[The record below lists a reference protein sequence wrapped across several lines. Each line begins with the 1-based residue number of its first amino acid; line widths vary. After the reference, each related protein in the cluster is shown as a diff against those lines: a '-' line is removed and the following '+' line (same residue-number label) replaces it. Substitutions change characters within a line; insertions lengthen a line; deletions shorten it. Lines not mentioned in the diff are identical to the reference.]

1 MAIDHN
7 IYRNGTLHYKIP
19 YITRGGIK
27 FSLATGSRIIH
38 KRAKQILVRE
48 PLTISWIESFP
59 KGSVFVDVGANI
71 GSYSLLAA
79 KLKKTTTYAF
89 EPQAL
94 NFAEL
99 CTNIYLNNLSNR
111 ITPYNIAL
119 TDTTKFDLFRLS
131 DMIPGAADNAFAEE
145 ARTGET
151 GITQGCYGTKLDN
164 LFIEGVIEQ
173 PDYIKIDVDGAEL
186 NVLYG
191 ASIVLQNAKEV
202 QVELRK
208 KNADQAEKF
217 LNKLGYIIDYDAS
230 YRLNEYEINYVFKR

>member
-1 MAIDHN
+1 MAIEHH
-7 IYRNGTLHYKIP
+7 IYRNGHVAYTIP
-19 YITRGGIK
+19 YTNKTGIK
-27 FSLATGSRIIH
+27 FSLKSNSRLVQ
-38 KRAKQILVRE
+38 KRASQLYERE
-48 PLTISWIESFP
+48 PLTIEWITSFT

-79 KLKKTTTYAF
+79 KIRKTTTYAF
-89 EPQAL
+89 EPHPL

-99 CTNIYLNNLSNR
+99 CTNIYLNNLKN
-111 ITPYNIAL
+111 ITPYPIAL
-119 TDTTKFDLFRLS
+119 TDSSKFDTFNIS
-131 DMIPGAADNAFAEE
+131 QMIPGAADNSFAENS
-145 ARTGET
+145 RLGES
-151 GITQGCYGTKLDN
+151 ISLGCYGTKLDN

-186 NVLYG
+186 DVLYG

-208 KNADQAEKF
+208 KNADQAEEF
-217 LNKLGYIIDYDAS
+217 LSKLGYSIDYDAS

>member
-1 MAIDHN
+1 MAIEHN
-7 IYRNGTLHYKIP
+7 IYRNGHLAYSIP
-19 YITRGGIK
+19 YTTREGIK
-27 FSLATGSRIIH
+27 FSVKSKSRLVE
-38 KRAKQILVRE
+38 KRAKQIFERE
-48 PLTISWIESFP
+48 PQTIDWIKSFD

-79 KLKKTTTYAF
+79 KTRKTITYAF

-99 CTNIYLNNLSNR
+99 CTNIYLNDLD
-111 ITPYNIAL
+111 IVPYCIAL
-119 TDTTKFDLFRLS
+119 TNSTKFDIFKLS
-131 DMIPGAADNAFAEE
+131 QMIPGAADNSFAEDS
-145 ARTGET
+145 RLGES
-151 GITQGCYGTKLDN
+151 ISQGCYGTKLDS
-164 LFIEGVIEQ
+164 LFIEGAIKQ

-186 NVLYG
+186 SVLQG

>member
-1 MAIDHN
+1 LAIEHH
-7 IYRNGTLHYKIP
+7 IYRNGHVAYTIP
-19 YITRGGIK
+19 YTNKTGIK
-27 FSLATGSRIIH
+27 FSLKANSRLVQ
-38 KRAKQILVRE
+38 KRASQLYERE
-48 PLTISWIESFP
+48 PLTIEWITSFD

-79 KLKKTTTYAF
+79 KTRKTTTYAF
-89 EPQAL
+89 EPHPL

-99 CTNIYLNNLSNR
+99 CTNIYLNNLKN
-111 ITPYNIAL
+111 ITPYPIAL
-119 TDTTKFDLFRLS
+119 TDSSKFDTFNIS
-131 DMIPGAADNAFAEE
+131 QMIPGAADNSFAENS
-145 ARTGET
+145 RLGES
-151 GITQGCYGTKLDN
+151 ISLGCYGTKLDN

-208 KNADQAEKF
+208 KNADQAEEF
-217 LNKLGYIIDYDAS
+217 LGKLGYSIDYDAS

>member
-1 MAIDHN
+1 MAIEHH
-7 IYRNGTLHYKIP
+7 IYRNGHVAYTIP
-19 YITRGGIK
+19 YTNKTGIK
-27 FSLATGSRIIH
+27 FSLKSNSRLVQ
-38 KRAKQILVRE
+38 KRASQLYDRE
-48 PLTISWIESFP
+48 PPTIEWITSFD

-79 KLKKTTTYAF
+79 KIRKTTTYAF
-89 EPQAL
+89 EPHPL

-99 CTNIYLNNLSNR
+99 CTNIYLNQFKN
-111 ITPYNIAL
+111 ITPYCIAL
-119 TDTTKFDLFRLS
+119 TDSSKFDTFRLS
-131 DMIPGAADNAFAEE
+131 QMIPGAADNSFAEDS
-145 ARTGET
+145 RLGES
-151 GITQGCYGTKLDN
+151 ITQGCYGTKLDN
-164 LFIEGVIEQ
+164 LFIEGVIKQ

-208 KNADQAEKF
+208 KNADQAEEF
-217 LNKLGYIIDYDAS
+217 LGKLGYSIDYDAS